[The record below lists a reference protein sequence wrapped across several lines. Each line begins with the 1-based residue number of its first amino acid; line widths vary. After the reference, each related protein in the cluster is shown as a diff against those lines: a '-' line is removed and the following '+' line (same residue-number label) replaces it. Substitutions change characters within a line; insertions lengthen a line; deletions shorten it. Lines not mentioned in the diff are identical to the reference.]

1 MGPQW
6 LRDYYDDVDN
16 MRLEPYLAHHTDDVK
31 VTFGN
36 NPTAVGKEQVGE
48 AIGGFWQAIG
58 GLRHT
63 FRHVYEDNGTT
74 IVEASIDYTR
84 RDGNVVTV
92 PATSVLEREGDL
104 VSDLRIYIDLAPVFA

>member
-36 NPTAVGKEQVGE
+36 NPTAVGKVLHLHSE
-48 AIGGFWQAIG
+48 
-58 GLRHT
+58 R
-63 FRHVYEDNGTT
+63 
-74 IVEASIDYTR
+74 AS
-84 RDGNVVTV
+84 
-92 PATSVLEREGDL
+92 
-104 VSDLRIYIDLAPVFA
+104 APR